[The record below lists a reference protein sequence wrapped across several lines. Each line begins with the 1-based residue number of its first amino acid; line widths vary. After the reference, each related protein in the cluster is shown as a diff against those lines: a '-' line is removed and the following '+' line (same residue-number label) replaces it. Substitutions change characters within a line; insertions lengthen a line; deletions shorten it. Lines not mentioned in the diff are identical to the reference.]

1 MGELIVFFDGKF
13 VPASEAKVSVMC
25 HALNYGTGVF
35 EGIKAWWNGQDLLIF
50 ALKEHLLRFQQ
61 SCRILKISLNFSLK
75 DLEKIII
82 SLLRTNGFKQNVYIR
97 PIAFKGEPKIGVK
110 LDAKD
115 QFAVFALPFGSYYP
129 DETNVRA
136 IVSSWRRISDNAI
149 PPRAKCC
156 GAYVNS
162 ALAKQEALDLG
173 VDEAI
178 VLTEDGKVAE
188 ASAANIFL
196 VRNSTLITPPVT
208 SNILEGIT
216 REVVIEIARQILKL
230 PVIEREIQRTELYV
244 ADEIFVTG
252 TACNVSAIVEVDKR
266 IIGNGVMGPITE
278 KIRELYFS
286 ICHGKLPKFS
296 HLLTPVYKR
305 RKK

>member
-1 MGELIVFFDGKF
+1 MKKRNLTVFFNGEFLPESK
-13 VPASEAKVSVMC
+13 ARVSIMT

-35 EGIKAWWNGQDLLIF
+35 EGIRAFWNGENLLIL
-50 ALKEHLLRFQQ
+50 ALEEHLLRLQK
-61 SCRILKISLNFSLK
+61 SCKILKISLPFSIEKLKEIIVHLLKVNNFRE
-75 DLEKIII
+75 D
-82 SLLRTNGFKQNVYIR
+82 VYIR
-97 PIAFKGEPKIGVK
+97 PIAFKGEPKIGVR
-110 LDAKD
+110 LAVED
-115 QFAVFALPFGSYYP
+115 QFGIFALPFKSYYP

-162 ALAKQEALDLG
+162 ALAKQEALDSG

-196 VRNSTLITPPVT
+196 VEDTTLITPPVT
-208 SNILEGIT
+208 CDILEGIT
-216 REVVIEIARQILKL
+216 RKLVIQIAHDILRL
-230 PVIEREIQRTELYV
+230 PVVEREVQRSELYT

-252 TACNVSAIVEVDKR
+252 TACNISAIVEVDHRK
-266 IIGNGVMGPITE
+266 IGEGIMGPLTE
-278 KIRELYFS
+278 KIRDIYFR
-286 ICHGKLPKFS
+286 ICRGKMSEFFY
-296 HLLTPVYKR
+296 LLTPVY
-305 RKK
+305 